1 MTVDRWQEP
10 KAYNKI
16 LKARTSLVLKHPF
29 FASLALRLKVREDY
43 SCQTVWTDGCVFAYN
58 PHYVNILPANK
69 LEGLAA
75 HVVMHPACNH
85 HKRRQGRDKKMW
97 NRACDYAI
105 NGILLDAGITL
116 PDGYLHHEQY
126 QDKSAEKIYDIL
138 RSAAGDDETD
148 ESAQEVK
155 EEDNQNQEPSEE
167 EEENKVAGKDE
178 GEGENDQDAAAPDSD
193 PGLSGE
199 VRDEPEGS
207 AAGDGE
213 ATETDWDEAVI
224 QAAHN
229 AREMGKLPGGL
240 ERLIEKKINPRL
252 CWQELL
258 SRFIERSAR
267 SDYSWITPNRRY
279 IYQDLYLPS
288 LHNSELCEVVVAID
302 TSGSIRDT
310 ELSQFAVEI
319 SAIMEQYPATIHL
332 ICCDLKIVRHETFQR
347 SDLPITINPKGG
359 GGTDYRPVFERVY
372 RSGMNPSCLIYMTDM
387 ECLGFPDREPSYPV
401 MWVKTG
407 NNQRRPPFGEVLVL
421 AT

>member
-1 MTVDRWQEP
+1 MQDP

-16 LKARTSLVLKHPF
+16 LKARTSLVLNHPF

-43 SCQTVWTDGCVFAYN
+43 NCQTVWTDGNVFAYN
-58 PHYVNILPANK
+58 PHYINILPAKK

-105 NGILLDAGITL
+105 NGILLDAGIIL
-116 PDGYLHHEQY
+116 PDGHLHHDQY
-126 QDKSAEKIYDIL
+126 MDKSAENIYEIL
-138 RSAAGDDETD
+138 CSGGDDENDDPD
-148 ESAQEVK
+148 ESSQEVK
-155 EEDNQNQEPSEE
+155 EEDNQNQENPEE
-167 EEENKVAGKDE
+167 GEDNQAAGKDE
-178 GEGENDQDAAAPDSD
+178 GEDEDDQDTTGSDGD

-207 AAGDGE
+207 AMGEGE
-213 ATETDWDEAVI
+213 ATETDWDEALV

-229 AREMGKLPGGL
+229 AREIGKLPGAL

-252 CWQELL
+252 GWQELL

-267 SDYSWITPNRRY
+267 SDYSWVTPNRRY
-279 IYQDLYLPS
+279 IYQNLYLPS
-288 LHNSELCEVVVAID
+288 LKNSELCEVVVAID
-302 TSGSIRDT
+302 TSGSIKDT
-310 ELSQFAVEI
+310 ELSQFAAEI
-319 SAIMEQYPATIHL
+319 SEIMEQYPATIHL
-332 ICCDLKIVRHETFQR
+332 IYCDLKIVRHETFQR

-359 GGTDYRPVFERVY
+359 GGTDYRPVFERVS
-372 RSGMNPSCLIYMTDM
+372 RSIMNPACLIYMTDM
-387 ECLGFPDREPSYPV
+387 ECLGFPEREPSYPV

-407 NNQRRPPFGEVLVL
+407 GSKREPPFGEVLVL
-421 AT
+421 AST